1 LRADWQ
7 PSNLKIEGQKL
18 TLLDYVL
25 GRGKGDWRFQV
36 FGRPVQI
43 DMVFTLP
50 DDRALMVEY
59 DGAHWDRGKEE
70 RD

>member
-1 LRADWQ
+1 
-7 PSNLKIEGQKL
+7 
-18 TLLDYVL
+18 LLDYAL

-36 FGRPVQI
+36 VGRPVQI
-43 DMVFTLP
+43 DMVFALP